1 MPVVSSDTSPMLG
14 QGWIVKLVV
23 WMVPPVTLM
32 NTREP
37 SRGCF
42 VTSHELHSSA
52 RSHWSLTGIAQS
64 PDRPYFA
71 AAPLIVVLLVLY
83 L

>member
-42 VTSHELHSSA
+42 VTSHECMYLCIYVSTYSTLPAIRTPELETLALKLA
-52 RSHWSLTGIAQS
+52 RGQ
-64 PDRPYFA
+64 
-71 AAPLIVVLLVLY
+71 
-83 L
+83 